1 VSPKGKTYSDI
12 QWGYPNLNE
21 RCVGEN
27 DVSCRQPLTNALLRL
42 ALAWQ
47 DNWRTKKSATH
58 WVVLYPELTLLK
70 RDSNI
75 LQPWT
80 WFEYESTP
88 NQSGQARPFYSTIY
102 IYTVSHIN
110 GHCYS
115 SRSQAIDRSPTFP
128 HLEPQGME
136 LYPWRDGD
144 WVATTAPT
152 KTTPL
157 PRPFLDGLVLWSTA
171 KLCEIMRNSHMFWI
185 YFVATS
191 QIKSDKENGKIMAKN
206 STAPFIGKTHR
217 FAHPFTIF

>member
-1 VSPKGKTYSDI
+1 MAEKAFKLSRPELLLHGQWDAIHNCVILSPKGKTYSDI

-144 WVATTAPT
+144 
-152 KTTPL
+152 
-157 PRPFLDGLVLWSTA
+157 
-171 KLCEIMRNSHMFWI
+171 
-185 YFVATS
+185 
-191 QIKSDKENGKIMAKN
+191 
-206 STAPFIGKTHR
+206 
-217 FAHPFTIF
+217 